1 MDAQTFL
8 HFALRSS
15 APFPAWSAYHSTPQA
30 KISSSFLIENILGL
44 NRNNFGTQIPSS
56 CGMDRHLEAKEMV
69 SPVIRS
75 SLKRCR
81 QQVEDL
87 KSENNS
93 PSKSKRIRTIFTA
106 DQLERLEE
114 EFAKC
119 QYVVGA
125 EREELARLLSL
136 SSNQVKVWFQN
147 RRIKYRK
154 QQQEVSQTMLVSL
167 NDNHE

>member
-1 MDAQTFL
+1 MDPQTFL
-8 HFALRSS
+8 HFALRTA
-15 APFPAWSAYHSTPQA
+15 APFPSWSQYHSTPQP

-44 NRNNFGTQIPSS
+44 NRNNFQPQITSNGCQILTS
-56 CGMDRHLEAKEMV
+56 IKSDGKEMK
-69 SPVIRS
+69 
-75 SLKRCR
+75 SLKRAR
-81 QQVEDL
+81 PVDDL
-87 KSENNS
+87 KGENFS
-93 PSKSKRIRTIFTA
+93 PSKSKRIRTIFTP
-106 DQLERLEE
+106 DQLEQLEE

-154 QQQEVSQTMLVSL
+154 QQQEMTQTLLVKIS
-167 NDNHE
+167 DE